1 MKLISARV
9 TNFRS
14 IDDSGEVEIDESV
27 TCLVGKNESGKTAFM
42 KALYNLSPVN
52 EEKGKFIIEDYPIKG
67 YQKYKLLHEKT
78 PAIVVRA
85 VFELEDEDVSEV
97 ESELGKG
104 VFASKQIV
112 VTKNYK
118 NVRNVEVNL
127 NEATAINNILASV
140 PLNDTVREQ
149 IAGISA
155 FLDFVD
161 AVGKL
166 ESTEP
171 TIKPLREV
179 LKDKYANDLKLF
191 ITNNYIYKLLPRF
204 VYFDDYYSM
213 DSDLPIQYLKERR
226 EKENGKHLTNS
237 ERTALSLLDL
247 AGTKLEDFQN
257 PKNYERLKR
266 DLEAASITITDEF
279 FEFWTQN
286 KLLDVEFDIFNADP
300 DAKPPLNSGQVLHIR
315 IKSGKHRASVSF
327 DEQSKGFKWFFSFIA
342 YFSQLRG
349 SGHKLIMLLDEP
361 GLSLHAKAQSD
372 LLDYFDERL
381 SIDQQVIYTTHSP
394 FMVDPTKF
402 NRIRTVQDVD
412 GKGTVI
418 SGDILKNDQD
428 TVFPL
433 QAALGYELA
442 QTLFVGPNCLLVE
455 GPSDLIYLQILSE
468 LAYSK
473 QKTGLDSRWVTVPVG
488 GSGKVSTFISLLGA
502 HKLNTVV
509 LIDIDSKDMQTVE
522 NLRKNALLK
531 ERSLIHMGQII
542 GSKNA
547 DIEDLFN
554 PEFYLRLVNGAYA
567 TQLKEPLTIEKLGEG
582 HPRIVKRIK
591 KYFKNNDIANGYF
604 NHYKPAAYL
613 LREQVTL
620 TKEIDGRTVE
630 HADSL
635 FNQINELLE

>member
-14 IDDSGEVEIDESV
+14 IDDSGDVEIDEKV
-27 TCLVGKNESGKTAFM
+27 TCLVGKNESGKTAFL
-42 KALYNLSPVN
+42 KALSNLSHVN
-52 EEKGKFIIEDYPIKG
+52 EEKGNFIIEDYPIKG
-67 YQKYKLLHEKT
+67 YQKYKVVHEKT
-78 PAIVVRA
+78 PAIAVTA
-85 VFELEDEDVSEV
+85 VFELEDEDVSKV
-97 ESELGKG
+97 ESELGVG
-104 VFASKQIV
+104 VFASKRIV

-118 NVRNVEVNL
+118 NERNVEMQL
-127 NEATAINNILASV
+127 NEATAINGILAKV
-140 PLNDTVREQ
+140 PLNDAVREQ
-149 IAGISA
+149 IASISTFSDLVA
-155 FLDFVD
+155 
-161 AVGKL
+161 AVSKL

-171 TIKPLREV
+171 AIKPLREM
-179 LKDKYANDLKLF
+179 LKGNYSGDLKLY
-191 ITNNYIYKLLPRF
+191 ITNNYINKLLPRF

-213 DSDLPIQYLKERR
+213 DGNLPIQYLKERR
-226 EKENGKHLTNS
+226 ERENGKLLTSS
-237 ERTALSLLDL
+237 ERTALALLDL

-286 KLLDVEFDIFNADP
+286 KLLDVEFDISNADP

-315 IKSGKHRASVSF
+315 IKSGKHRVSVSF
-327 DEQSKGFKWFFSFIA
+327 DEQSNGFKWFFSFIA

-381 SIDQQVIYTTHSP
+381 SIGQQVIYTTHSP

-402 NRIRTVQDVD
+402 NRVRTVQDID
-412 GKGTVI
+412 AKGTVI

-468 LAYSK
+468 LANSK
-473 QKTGLDSRWVTVPVG
+473 EKTGLDSRWVTVPVG

-502 HKLNTVV
+502 NKLNTAV
-509 LIDIDSKDMQTVE
+509 LVDIDSKDMQTIE
-522 NLRKNALLK
+522 TLRKNALLK
-531 ERSLIHMGQII
+531 ERSLIHMGLIT

-547 DIEDLFN
+547 DIEDIFN
-554 PEFYLRLVNGAYA
+554 PEFYILLVNKAYA
-567 TQLKEPLTIEKLGEG
+567 TQLKEPLTIEKLGAG
-582 HPRIVKRIK
+582 NPRIVKRIK
-591 KYFKNNDIANGYF
+591 RYFEENGIANGYF

-613 LREQVTL
+613 LREQVAL
-620 TKEIDGRTVE
+620 TKELDADTVE
-630 HADSL
+630 RAVTL
-635 FNQINELLE
+635 FKWINELL